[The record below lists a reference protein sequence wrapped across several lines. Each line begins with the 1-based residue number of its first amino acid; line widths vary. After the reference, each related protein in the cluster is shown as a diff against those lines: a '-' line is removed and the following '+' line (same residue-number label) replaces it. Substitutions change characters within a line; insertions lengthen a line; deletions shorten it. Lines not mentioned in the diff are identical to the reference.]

1 MTASH
6 LPPIPLTLEPPTFL
20 TPSSLKRAS
29 NRISTLHHYHRV
41 ELTFC
46 SPLSLYALQVR
57 YVLSQVFDGRAV
69 DNRRTL
75 REFTQSLIDSVEMA
89 RRGVVNPHQHPHT
102 SPPKR
107 IKDANGALVRG
118 QGQGQKRR
126 GGASGLSALNPR

>member
-89 RRGVVNPHQHPHT
+89 GCMRVIGAAVVVLYLRFKYHVWFN
-102 SPPKR
+102 
-107 IKDANGALVRG
+107 
-118 QGQGQKRR
+118 
-126 GGASGLSALNPR
+126 